1 MFAHHIRTRNLDL
14 STFARYVAYARRASP
29 TKIIRTMTSG
39 SRVHLEISQK
49 PQYFVKGLQA
59 NSAKKTTDLLQANH
73 ENHHTFFNKSGFHNH
88 IAHHLL
94 TLFSLG
100 ATPQEIQ
107 QGYDTNVSYQR
118 PPEPLKE
125 SIVKD
130 MCHPDRFKTFL
141 GKEQYY
147 RDFLVFFEREIEEK
161 TWQKVLGEY
170 LFARDDRADDLLARL
185 YAGFLHPIIHIGFG
199 IEFQQPAIIA
209 EGLAQ
214 ACVHDKWM
222 KSLFLGVEE
231 VAEKNRGK
239 GDRKTIVQLLEEAKK
254 DDGLRNAAHW
264 EDGNKIRDG
273 VMKRAQDR
281 MVAIASQYTIRDDD
295 DLEEKTAEMINA
307 AGKYVKLPS
316 TPVLT
321 SHLVYFTA
329 AAQRPPH
336 LVKFDFYYMHCVTSS
351 IFFSNILS
359 SANDFVSPAAKRRLL
374 EWKVW
379 NDIVMYASRHSPNLF
394 LSEITDYKPKADS
407 DWDKI
412 ILRVNKLEDDG
423 HASKIIR
430 ALASGQKSCEPY
442 EDKPG
447 FVIKGDAWR
456 KIGHMAIDSVEAGEP
471 HWTRSCGFD
480 QAWEDVPLRDGV
492 KL

>member
-1 MFAHHIRTRNLDL
+1 MA
-14 STFARYVAYARRASP
+14 
-29 TKIIRTMTSG
+29 SG
-39 SRVHLEISQK
+39 SRVHLEASQR
-49 PQYFVKGLQA
+49 PQYYVKDLKEE
-59 NSAKKTTDLLQANH
+59 SARTTSELLQVNH
-73 ENHHTFFNKSGFHNH
+73 EKHHIFFNKSGFHNH

-94 TLFSLG
+94 TLFALG
-100 ATPQEIQ
+100 ATPKEIQ
-107 QGYDTNVSYQR
+107 QGYDTNVDYQR

-130 MCHPDRFKTFL
+130 MHDPKRFNTYL

-147 RDFLVFFEREIEEK
+147 HDFLVFFQKEIEAK
-161 TWQKVLGEY
+161 GWQDVLKEY
-170 LFARDDRADDLLARL
+170 VFAQDERADDLLARQ
-185 YAGFLHPIIHIGFG
+185 YAGFLHPIIHTGFG
-199 IEFQQPAIIA
+199 IEFQQPAIVA

-222 KSLFLGVEE
+222 KTLFFGVEE
-231 VAEKNRGK
+231 AAEKNRGK
-239 GDRKTIVQLLEEAKK
+239 SDRKTIVQLLEEVKQDK
-254 DDGLRNAAHW
+254 ELSNAAHW

-273 VMKRAQDR
+273 VVKRALDK
-281 MVAIASQYTIRDDD
+281 MVAVASQYTIREDD

-307 AGKYVKLPS
+307 A
-316 TPVLT
+316 
-321 SHLVYFTA
+321 VYFTA

-336 LVKFDFYYMHCVTSS
+336 QVKFDFYYMHCVTSS
-351 IFFSNILS
+351 IFFSNFLS
-359 SANDFVSPAAKRRLL
+359 SANTFLTPATKRRLL

-379 NDIVMYASRHSPNLF
+379 NGIVMYASRHSPALF
-394 LSEITDYKPKADS
+394 LSEITEYTPKEDS

-423 HASKIIR
+423 HASKVIR
-430 ALASGQKSCEPY
+430 ALANGQKSCQPY
-442 EDKPG
+442 EDTPG
-447 FVIKGDAWR
+447 FIIKGDAWR

-480 QAWEDVPLRDGV
+480 QAWEDVPLREGA